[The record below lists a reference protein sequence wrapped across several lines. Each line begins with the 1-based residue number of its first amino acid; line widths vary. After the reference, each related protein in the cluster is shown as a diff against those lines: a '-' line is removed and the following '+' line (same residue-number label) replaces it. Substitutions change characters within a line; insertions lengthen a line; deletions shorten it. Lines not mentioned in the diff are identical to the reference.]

1 MPDITEEFETAN
13 KKTNNLYLASQQDWK
28 LFKEAEIVEP
38 TYNAAEAGFSRMFLH
53 LLLSLVLVQQC
64 PWASVMEQDNKEQKQ
79 TKNHTSK

>member
-53 LLLSLVLVQQC
+53 LLL
-64 PWASVMEQDNKEQKQ
+64 A
-79 TKNHTSK
+79 